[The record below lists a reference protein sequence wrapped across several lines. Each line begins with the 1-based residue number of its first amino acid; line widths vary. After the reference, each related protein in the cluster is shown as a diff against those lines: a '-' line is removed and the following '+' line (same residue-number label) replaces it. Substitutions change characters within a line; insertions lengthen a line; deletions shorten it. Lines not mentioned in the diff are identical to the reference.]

1 MKKLICLVLSSMLML
16 APIMAKAMSEDEVI
30 DHYLSVKDGK
40 VSEFSDTYIFP
51 WAVEPIR
58 QLAIRGIVKGTGGD
72 EFSPS
77 KTLSRYEYI
86 KMITGVCGIIDD
98 TASAPYRDVEGSH
111 WSYEYVASAY
121 KAGILDIYSEII
133 LNGEAPITREE
144 IAYISVKAM
153 EYGFFYENDGKAVNL
168 FDDKSAMSEYAVE
181 PIAILSSLEVING
194 RGDGTFSPKDYA
206 TRAEAA
212 KIVYNIL
219 NIIESSF

>member
-1 MKKLICLVLSSMLML
+1 MKKLISLILSSALFI
-16 APIMAKAMSEDEVI
+16 APTGAWCMTADEVI
-30 DHYLSVKDGK
+30 DHYTEVKDGK
-40 VSEFSDTYIFP
+40 VSEFSDTYVYP

-58 QLAIRGIVKGTGGD
+58 QLALRGIVKGTGGD
-72 EFSPS
+72 KFSPA

-98 TASAPYRDVEGSH
+98 SAVSPYRDVDSSH
-111 WSYEYVASAY
+111 WSYEFVASAH

-153 EYGFFYENDGKAVNL
+153 EYAEFIENDGKAVNL
-168 FDDKSAMSEYAVE
+168 FDDKAAMSEYAIE

-194 RGDGTFSPKDYA
+194 RGDGNFSPKDYA
-206 TRAEAA
+206 TRAEAS
-212 KIVYNIL
+212 KIIYNIL